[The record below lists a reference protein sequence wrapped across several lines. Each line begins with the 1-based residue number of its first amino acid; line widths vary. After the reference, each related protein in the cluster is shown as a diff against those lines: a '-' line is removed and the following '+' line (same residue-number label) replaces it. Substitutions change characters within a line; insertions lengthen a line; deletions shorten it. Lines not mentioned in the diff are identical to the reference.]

1 MFGTLAYCSPEI
13 LLGLQHNMKTDV
25 WSLGVVIYE
34 LLSGKFP
41 FVGDERGATKKN
53 ITTATLNLNT
63 VRWSS
68 ISSEAIDLIKKM
80 LSLDE
85 DSRISAS

>member
-1 MFGTLAYCSPEI
+1 
-13 LLGLQHNMKTDV
+13 
-25 WSLGVVIYE
+25 
-34 LLSGKFP
+34 
-41 FVGDERGATKKN
+41 VGEEKGATKKN

-80 LSLDE
+80 LNMDE